1 MEEFSMAVSWKG
13 QQLVLSSIPVHGRH
27 TKLIVCFTA
36 QDICICR
43 WLGLSG
49 IRLRLPVKRRQ
60 PQVSSGYT
68 RSRGHGD
75 KEKKRRQG
83 NGRMVTYTTYTVPPE
98 LLCPLLGGGVET
110 ILIRR

>member
-68 RSRGHGD
+68 T
-75 KEKKRRQG
+75 RRD
-83 NGRMVTYTTYTVPPE
+83 MVTKKQR
-98 LLCPLLGGGVET
+98 G
-110 ILIRR
+110 RRGTEEW